1 MLTNCPNCG
10 APLTKDGWC
19 DYCKTKVRLANLM
32 EVSQGYYNQKPVEIL
47 LKINNLDG
55 TITYMPF
62 IGMLTEIDVQHRCEP
77 VYFDNIPHYISN
89 EPDIQLTLN
98 GHLCKLPEAERS
110 DIVKDWYRAEECE

>member
-10 APLTKDGWC
+10 ATLTKDGWC

-55 TITYMPF
+55 TVVYMPF
-62 IGMLTEIDVQHRCEP
+62 IGMLSEIEVKYNHDA
-77 VYFDNIPHYISN
+77 VYFDNELYMVSN
-89 EPDIQLTLN
+89 NPDIQLTLN
-98 GHLCKLPEAERS
+98 GHLCDLPKYEKEDLRRKHADS
-110 DIVKDWYRAEECE
+110 N